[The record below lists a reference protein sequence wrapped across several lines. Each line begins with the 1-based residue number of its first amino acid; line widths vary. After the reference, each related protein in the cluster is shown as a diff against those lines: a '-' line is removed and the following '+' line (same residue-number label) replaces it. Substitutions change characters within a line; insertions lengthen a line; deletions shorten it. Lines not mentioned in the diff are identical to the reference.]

1 MFAQSLFEIAQLA
14 FGSFNFEVMIFIDDG
29 NAGRI
34 VTAVFELA
42 QSVDNQRHDLFVSNV
57 SDYSTHISKQRAEKE
72 YELLNIIRQLVSSS
86 PLPGRRP
93 LVYSGERLR

>member
-1 MFAQSLFEIAQLA
+1 
-14 FGSFNFEVMIFIDDG
+14 MILIDDG

-57 SDYSTHISKQRAEKE
+57 SDYSTHISKQ
-72 YELLNIIRQLVSSS
+72 
-86 PLPGRRP
+86 
-93 LVYSGERLR
+93 